1 MDNAIQLYRMKDLT
15 SMLKRSRTQIY
26 DDIAAGKFPR
36 GILLGERTRAWTR
49 KELEEWLAGRP
60 VA

>member
-1 MDNAIQLYRMKDLT
+1 MKDLT

-60 VA
+60 AA